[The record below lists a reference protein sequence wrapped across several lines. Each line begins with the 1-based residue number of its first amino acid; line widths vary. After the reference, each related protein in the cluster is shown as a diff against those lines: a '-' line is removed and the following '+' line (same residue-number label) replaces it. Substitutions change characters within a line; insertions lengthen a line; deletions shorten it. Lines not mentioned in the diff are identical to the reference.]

1 MPGSVRAR
9 VSSAAGAERIGAT
22 NVFSA
27 NVGGRLP
34 TPMWRSCRRWPM
46 SPLSGRSRSG
56 RSAGENYSPNS
67 CSALDSRI
75 VIEQAKGAIVQ
86 DRGVS
91 VDEVFTLIRG
101 YSRSHNLRL
110 SDVARTVTTDLSAIA
125 NPQTCP
131 VPPRGSVSHRPP

>member
-1 MPGSVRAR
+1 
-9 VSSAAGAERIGAT
+9 
-22 NVFSA
+22 
-27 NVGGRLP
+27 
-34 TPMWRSCRRWPM
+34 
-46 SPLSGRSRSG
+46 
-56 RSAGENYSPNS
+56 
-67 CSALDSRI
+67 
-75 VIEQAKGAIVQ
+75 VQ

-131 VPPRGSVSHRPP
+131 VSPRGSVSHRPP